1 MEYWK
6 TFTTTIKQWWNH
18 KYLWI
23 VGILGSLLAGSST
36 GSSYSSSSN
45 SSTRNQTTYQSGLDS
60 VNTYLKDPAH
70 VTMILIVI
78 AVIVVVGLV
87 LFALSL
93 YLQARADS
101 ALYQATKEIAK
112 EDKKLGFWKTWSM
125 GKLRLG
131 TLVKQ
136 KLLIASPFMIL
147 ALILLVAS
155 VIMLLSRSGI
165 PNAEAFL
172 AVAMLCLVLFLCVSL
187 VYAVLASIASLFGR
201 RIIVLENVGALAG
214 LRMGFDFFIK
224 NFLHV
229 VMFWIISWIS
239 SFVVTVVTFVLVFG
253 VLIFAIGMVVA
264 LFIVSPIL
272 GVLVGIVLLLI
283 FVAIISLISGPVYA
297 FTQMYWTNVY
307 LEIKR
312 YNGLNG

>member
-18 KYLWI
+18 KYLWV
-23 VGILGSLLAGSST
+23 VGILGSLLAGGSS

-45 SSTRNQTTYQSGLDS
+45 TSSRNQASFQDGIDS

-70 VTMILIVI
+70 VTLILVVAGIV
-78 AVIVVVGLV
+78 VVVGLV

-101 ALYQATKEIAK
+101 ALYQATREIAK
-112 EDKKLGFWKTWSM
+112 DDKKLGFGKTWAM

-136 KLLIASPFMIL
+136 RLLISMPF
-147 ALILLVAS
+147 LIISLVFL
-155 VIMLLSRSGI
+155 VVGVVLVLSRSGI
-165 PNAEAFL
+165 PSVESVFAL
-172 AVAMLCLVLFLCVSL
+172 GMLCLVLFLCIGL
-187 VYAVLASIASLFGR
+187 LYAIVASMASLFGR
-201 RIIVLENVGALAG
+201 RISVLENVGVVDG
-214 LRMGFDFFIK
+214 LKKGFDFFIK
-224 NFLHV
+224 NFLHI

-239 SFVVTVVTFVLVFG
+239 SFVVFMVTFVFVFMG
-253 VLIFAIGMVVA
+253 FIFAIGIVVG
-264 LFIVSPIL
+264 LIMVSPIL
-272 GVLVGIVLLLI
+272 GITVGIVLLLI
-283 FVAIISLISGPVYA
+283 FMLLISLISGPVYA
-297 FTQMYWTNVY
+297 FTQMYWTNAY

-312 YNGLNG
+312 YNALNG